1 MHCTAL
7 NQKNTKGFFHEVTRQ
22 QQPGITL
29 CFAPV
34 LARRDAELHAILHA
48 AQMVESDRADGQ
60 DGVTDFI
67 EISAELSLEVV
78 DDAKGDLAAHDLEQ
92 VLAALHCL
100 EDGSYGHFDR
110 DLRQINTPPPA
121 PDRV

>member
-1 MHCTAL
+1 MKSHDNSSLELRFAL
-7 NQKNTKGFFHEVTRQ
+7 LCFALLCFAL
-22 QQPGITL
+22 L

-34 LARRDAELHAILHA
+34 LARREAELHAILHA
-48 AQMVESDRADGQ
+48 AQVVESDRADGQ
-60 DGVTDFI
+60 DGVIDFI

-92 VLAALHCL
+92 VLAALHRL
-100 EDGSYGHFDR
+100 EDGSYSHFDR

-121 PDRV
+121 LDRV